1 MVYFGEQGG
10 ENTHCIQCVFNCNV
24 TGFVWFVFPGGL
36 QGTDW
41 LLTAV
46 RCVEKSRTA
55 HQKTSAGADEHGKE
69 TKAAFKSIFMPF
81 PR

>member
-1 MVYFGEQGG
+1 MKTFLLYIIAFVFWFILGNRVGK
-10 ENTHCIQCVFNCNV
+10 TLIVFCAFNCNV

-55 HQKTSAGADEHGKE
+55 HQKTSAGADEHGK
-69 TKAAFKSIFMPF
+69 
-81 PR
+81 